1 MGELMKEFIEFIVK
15 QLVDS
20 PDKVVIEE
28 NTPDEHTVE
37 INIKVDKDDIGK
49 VIGKHGNNINA
60 LRILLTAVGAK
71 GRRRTILQV
80 VEWPRLIAF
89 FLLKILD
96 LNSRFYL
103 LIII

>member
-1 MGELMKEFIEFIVK
+1 
-15 QLVDS
+15 
-20 PDKVVIEE
+20 
-28 NTPDEHTVE
+28 
-37 INIKVDKDDIGK
+37 
-49 VIGKHGNNINA
+49 
-60 LRILLTAVGAK
+60 
-71 GRRRTILQV
+71 V